1 MYVHWVASVRCKDG
15 VDKWLMRI
23 GGKGKGFRVREKKSG
38 ILHGFRRRELCKDNE
53 KGWACRL
60 GHTPDVYKQMCLT

>member
-1 MYVHWVASVRCKDG
+1 M
-15 VDKWLMRI
+15 VDADR
-23 GGKGKGFRVREKKSG
+23 REGERLSREGKKSG